1 MEEQTIEWK
10 KDYVIVRDGRL
21 WKIRNGSQYVP
32 GAFTT
37 KFHAEQHIAS
47 LNNSNIDKIVEHK
60 TQSIK
65 RSGKDIKKR
74 MKEYKELC
82 QQIPEYS

>member
-10 KDYVIVRDGRL
+10 KDYVIVKDGKL
-21 WKIRNGSQYVP
+21 WKIHNGPYYLPES
-32 GAFTT
+32 FTT
-37 KFHAEQHIAS
+37 KFHAEQR
-47 LNNSNIDKIVEHK
+47 LKGLQNSRIDDIVKKETK
-60 TQSIK
+60 AIK
-65 RSGKDIKKR
+65 KSGKDIKKR

>member
-10 KDYVIVRDGRL
+10 KDYIIVRDGRL
-21 WKIRNGSQYVP
+21 WKIRNNTVYLP

-47 LNNSNIDKIVEHK
+47 LNNKNIDQIVKKE
-60 TQSIK
+60 IK
-65 RSGKDIKKR
+65 AIKNSDKDIKKR
-74 MKEYKELC
+74 MKEYKDLC